1 MQFEAPTADDN
12 FTFRLVQTNVAYANT
27 LRRLMMTGVETVA
40 FRADMTDKGTTTD
53 VLVKVNDSA
62 MTNEMFAHRI
72 GLLPITIK
80 NPLTWKA
87 DKITFSLKVEANKDT
102 PKDITCSDFVITED
116 AGEAKEPIIIPTD
129 TYFPPHPITR
139 RTCLIATLPPG
150 DMKIEL
156 TAKAT
161 LGTGRE
167 NARFQPTSQC
177 SYVYTLDTE
186 DEARVTTH
194 YQNWLRDIKRQDYEE
209 IKESPE
215 EETYRREYNTMERHR
230 VFRVDERGEPNSFD
244 FTVETVGP
252 LEIPYIVKRACDV
265 GESMM
270 GRFVNIDT
278 PGSELPEGMAVIP
291 SNSRIIG
298 FDFLMKGHDHTF
310 GNMIQ
315 TYLSEN
321 HMNVPSGS
329 DKVSITY
336 AGYEIP
342 HPLRD
347 ELVVRIGMNSKNEFD
362 ARKAFA
368 QACIGCAAI
377 FREMRA
383 AYSGEATAALQSAIA
398 KSVLK
403 GSKAKVTAPASAPAG
418 AGAGAKTGAAAPKS
432 ILKASAAAKK

>member
-12 FTFRLVQTNVAYANT
+12 FTFRLSPTHVAYANT
-27 LRRLMMTGVETVA
+27 LRRLIITGVETVA

-53 VLVKVNDSA
+53 VLIKVNDTP

-72 GLLPITIK
+72 GLLPINIK
-80 NPLTWKA
+80 NPLAWKA
-87 DKITFSLKVEANKDT
+87 DKITFTLKVEADKERS
-102 PKDITCSDFVITED
+102 KDITCSDFVITED
-116 AGEAKEPIIIPTD
+116 AGEAKEPIVIPTA
-129 TYFPPHPITR
+129 TYFPPHPITG

-150 DMKIEL
+150 DGKIEL

-186 DEARVTTH
+186 NEERVTNY

-209 IKESPE
+209 IKDSPE
-215 EETYRREYNTMERHR
+215 EEVYRREFNTMERHR
-230 VFRVDERGEPNSFD
+230 VFRIDERGEPNSFD
-244 FTVETVGP
+244 FTVESVGP
-252 LEIPYIVKRACDV
+252 LDVAYIVKRACDV
-265 GESMM
+265 GEAMM
-270 GRFVNIDT
+270 GKYVNIDT
-278 PGSELPEGMAVIP
+278 PGSELPEGMAIIP
-291 SNSRIIG
+291 SKSRIIG

-315 TYLSEN
+315 TYLSEY
-321 HMNVPSGS
+321 HMNVPKGS
-329 DKVSITY
+329 DKMSITY

-347 ELVVRIGMNSKNEFD
+347 ELVVRIGLNSKNELD

-377 FREMRA
+377 LREMRT
-383 AYSGEATAALQSAIA
+383 AYTGNATEAVASALKAALSAKPPPGKVLKAAAASAAPA
-398 KSVLK
+398 KSALK
-403 GSKAKVTAPASAPAG
+403 GSTQ
-418 AGAGAKTGAAAPKS
+418 
-432 ILKASAAAKK
+432 KK